1 MHTMADEETRY
12 AIDGVSNGER
22 GGFVALAVIAAAVG
36 AGAALLL
43 APDTGARTRKRV
55 GEGLRTARGE
65 AAETIAQLRGEIRR
79 KRHQSR
85 RESRIMGVAGLL
97 IGAGLAAVLSPES
110 GPVTRR
116 RLGSTWSRIKVGTVD
131 RIDRLR
137 SRQESGAERGVEA
150 DSVRTVQELGRD
162 PNAVF

>member
-1 MHTMADEETRY
+1 MADEYSRY
-12 AIDGVSNGER
+12 AIDGVSDGGR
-22 GGFVALAVIAAAVG
+22 DGFVALAVIAAAVG

-43 APDTGARTRKRV
+43 APDAGSKTRERV
-55 GEGLRTARGE
+55 GRSLRNVGGE
-65 AAETIAQLRGEIRR
+65 AAGTIAQLRRDIRR

-85 RESRIMGVAGLL
+85 RENRIIGLAGLL
-97 IGAGLAAVLSPES
+97 IGAGLAAVLTPES
-110 GPVTRR
+110 GPATRR
-116 RLGSTWSRIKVGTVD
+116 RIGGTWSRIRVGTVE

-137 SRQESGAERGVEA
+137 AGHEPGAESGAQP